1 MRKFLASGGETH
13 AGKTLH
19 IYIYIYI
26 YIYIFNNRT
35 GLEYDR
41 MAKVSRTKYVFHIT
55 IYFGIIYTFISGLN

>member
-13 AGKTLH
+13 AGKTPH
-19 IYIYIYI
+19 I